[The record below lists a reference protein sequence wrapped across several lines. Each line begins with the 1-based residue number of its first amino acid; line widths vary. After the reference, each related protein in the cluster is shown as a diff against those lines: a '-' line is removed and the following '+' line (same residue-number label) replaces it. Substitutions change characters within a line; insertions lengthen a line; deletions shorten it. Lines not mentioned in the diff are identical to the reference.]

1 MNSTSETANENFI
14 TDHGSIFFS
23 CNLARRGPREAAAA
37 TVARTLRTASPTWV
51 RAVPA
56 PAAPT
61 LADPT
66 TLALPIGAAAPITE
80 VRAPLVC
87 AAVGGPAGRVWVGG
101 ALVRGALVGGAL
113 VGGALVGAPGTLALP
128 DPAAGGPDGFATARS
143 DELSGGGT
151 GGTEVPPWGCWPGD
165 DGEFTTDGRT
175 PPGTL
180 GAVGGFPPAPETP
193 APEPP
198 EPPGAP
204 EEPGA
209 PAAEGRAAPLEP
221 GPDGVPGGVEPPG

>member
-23 CNLARRGPREAAAA
+23 CNRARRGPREAAAA
-37 TVARTLRTASPTWV
+37 TVARTFRTASPTWV
-51 RAVPA
+51 RAAPA

-66 TLALPIGAAAPITE
+66 TLALPTDVPAPIIE

-113 VGGALVGAPGTLALP
+113 VGAPGTFALP
-128 DPAAGGPDGFATARS
+128 DPAAGGPDGFDAARS
-143 DELSGGGT
+143 DEFSGGGT
-151 GGTEVPPWGCWPGD
+151 GGTEVPPCGGACWAGD
-165 DGEFTTDGRT
+165 DGEFTTEGRI

-180 GAVGGFPPAPETP
+180 GAVGGLPPAPGAP
-193 APEPP
+193 APELP

-204 EEPGA
+204 GA
-209 PAAEGRAAPLEP
+209 PEAEGRAAPLEP
-221 GPDGVPGGVEPPG
+221 DPDCAPGGVAPPG